1 MNDDCQSRVSI
12 TRTTS
17 VSTVSDDG
25 MTRTEIHVTQ
35 VCRGPV
41 DSAVPAVASAASVA
55 QSDANPHA
63 HDAASG
69 DCDCGCGCFD
79 VDASCDEREKAMIA
93 ALRAY
98 LRPDQAPECL
108 MAKLNA
114 VLDRC
119 CGQ

>member
-1 MNDDCQSRVSI
+1 MSI

-41 DSAVPAVASAASVA
+41 DSAVPAVASAAAVA
-55 QSDANPHA
+55 QSDTKTHAA
-63 HDAASG
+63 HDVASG
-69 DCDCGCGCFD
+69 DCGCGCFD

>member
-41 DSAVPAVASAASVA
+41 DSAVPAAVPTA
-55 QSDANPHA
+55 QTDVEPRA
-63 HDAASG
+63 HDDAASG
-69 DCDCGCGCFD
+69 DCGCGCFD